1 MTTLAFSETSK
12 CQRALFRAANDSYR
26 VKIIRKR
33 PTFKWDSQKHDTT
46 HKSKAFS
53 RQNAPIYK
61 GIGE

>member
-12 CQRALFRAANDSYR
+12 CLRALFRVAKDSSR
-26 VKIIRKR
+26 VKIIKKR
-33 PTFKWDSQKHDTT
+33 PTFKWDSQKHDTA

-61 GIGE
+61 GIHE

>member
-12 CQRALFRAANDSYR
+12 CQRALFGAAKGSPR

-33 PTFKWDSQKHDTT
+33 PSFKWDSQKHDTA

-53 RQNAPIYK
+53 RRNAPIYK